1 VRRALPVLLSGVAFA
16 GCGGGA
22 GDLMAIEIAK
32 GPARGRGLD
41 IVIKDNGR
49 ATCNDRPEESIP
61 SDLLID
67 ARELE
72 RNLGDLA
79 EQGAFFEP
87 TGAGRRE
94 YVVRIKAG
102 TVRWSEGDRGLPRE
116 LPQTQLLALRLDR
129 LLCRS

>member
-1 VRRALPVLLSGVAFA
+1 VRRIAAALLGGLAAA
-16 GCGGGA
+16 GCGGDA

-32 GPARGRGLD
+32 GPARGRALD
-41 IVIKDNGR
+41 IVITSDGR
-49 ATCNDRPEESIP
+49 ATCNDGPEETIP
-61 SDLLID
+61 SELLID

-72 RNLGDLA
+72 RDLKDIA

-102 TVRWSEGDRGLPRE
+102 TVRWSEGNRGLPRE
-116 LPQTQLLALRLDR
+116 LPRTQLLALKLDR

>member
-1 VRRALPVLLSGVAFA
+1 MRRVAATLLVALAVA
-16 GCGGGA
+16 GCGGEA
-22 GDLMAIEIAK
+22 GDLMSIEIAK
-32 GPARGRGLD
+32 GPARGRELD
-41 IVIKDNGR
+41 IVIKGDGR
-49 ATCNDRPEESIP
+49 GTCNGGAEKSIP
-61 SDLLID
+61 SDLVID

-72 RNLGDLA
+72 RDLGDLA

-116 LPQTQLLALRLDR
+116 LPRTQLLALKLVR

>member
-1 VRRALPVLLSGVAFA
+1 VRRFAPVLLAALAIA
-16 GCGGGA
+16 GCGGEA

-41 IVIKDNGR
+41 IVVKSDGR
-49 ATCNDRPEESIP
+49 GTCNGGDEKSIP
-61 SDLLID
+61 SDLVID

-72 RNLGDLA
+72 RDLGDLA

-116 LPQTQLLALRLDR
+116 LPRTQLLALKLDR